1 MRAAGLVLLAALG
14 PIAAA
19 ACGGASGGVRAPVVA
34 SASASVSASASASAL
49 PVATATAV
57 AATPA
62 ASAGAATDW
71 LKSVPSRPVSAKV
84 NDLVWAAVPTN
95 ADVRVGIYR
104 VLEVTG
110 ATAALQDILRVRW
123 EKVPGALVMPLGDPF
138 RLKQDM
144 LVTYA
149 DWRGYVGVGMIVRT
163 QPRTRVTY
171 RDAAAVVREET
182 AYVAEPLV
190 GSIAA
195 LQFVTF
201 TRDGGDHKGLVFLV
215 DGDSVFL
222 RDESGH
228 AVVVDRA
235 QVKPLKIPAK
245 KLKIGDA
252 VRAYSRDRGYRP
264 GVVANV
270 FLPGLSYGVTADDE
284 TRQYFFSDLALPQ

>member
-1 MRAAGLVLLAALG
+1 LRAARFVLLAAFG

-19 ACGGASGGVRAPVVA
+19 ACGGASEGGARAPVA
-34 SASASVSASASASAL
+34 SASASVTSSASASAL
-49 PVATATAV
+49 PAATATAV

-71 LKSVPSRPVSAKV
+71 LKSVPSRPGSAKV

-104 VLEVTG
+104 VVQVTG
-110 ATAALQDILRVRW
+110 TTAALQDILRVRW
-123 EKVPGALVMPLGDPF
+123 EKVPGALLLPVGDPF

-163 QPRTRVTY
+163 QPKIRVTF
-171 RDAAAVVREET
+171 RDAASVVREET
-182 AYVAEPLV
+182 VYVAEPLV
-190 GSIAA
+190 GSISA
-195 LQFVTF
+195 LQFVSF
-201 TRDGGDHKGLVFLV
+201 TRGGADHKGLVFLV
-215 DGDSVFL
+215 DGDNIFI

-235 QVKPLKIPAK
+235 QVKTLKVPAK
-245 KLKIGDA
+245 KLKVGDA
-252 VRAYSRDRGYRP
+252 VRAYSLDKGYRP
-264 GVVANV
+264 GVVAKI
-270 FLPGLSYGVTADDE
+270 FLPGLSYDVTAGEE
-284 TRQYFFSDLALPQ
+284 THQYFFSDLALPQ